1 MLAHPTFEQL
11 DALGLTGMAKAFAEL
26 SAREDAQSLT
36 HGEWL
41 AILLEREA
49 THRQDRRLAARL
61 RFARLRHQ
69 AAPED
74 IKWKAARGLDR
85 KLFTTLLKGNWIEAA
100 ENIILSGPTG
110 VGKSWLACALGV
122 AACRQNK
129 SVLYVRAT
137 KLFADLALAHI
148 DGRYPG
154 LMRKLC
160 NVKVLIVDDWG
171 MAPLDAAQRR
181 EMMELVEERH
191 GRHAMIITTQRP
203 TDQWHELIGDPTYAD
218 AILDRIIHT
227 AHRLKLGGKSMRDG
241 EAEEDVAP

>member
-1 MLAHPTFEQL
+1 MLAHPTHEQL
-11 DALGLTGMAKAFAEL
+11 DALGLQGMAKAFAEL

-69 AAPED
+69 ASPED
-74 IKWKAARGLDR
+74 VKWKTARGLDR
-85 KLFTTLLKGNWIEAA
+85 KLFTTLLQGDWIEAS
-100 ENIILSGPTG
+100 ENVILSGPTG

-137 KLFADLALAHI
+137 KLFADLALAHV
-148 DGRYPG
+148 DGRYAA

-160 NVKVLIVDDWG
+160 SVKVLILDDWG

-191 GRHAMIITTQRP
+191 GRHALIITSQRP
-203 TDQWHELIGDPTYAD
+203 TDQWHDVIGDPTYAD

-241 EAEEDVAP
+241 EEVEGAP